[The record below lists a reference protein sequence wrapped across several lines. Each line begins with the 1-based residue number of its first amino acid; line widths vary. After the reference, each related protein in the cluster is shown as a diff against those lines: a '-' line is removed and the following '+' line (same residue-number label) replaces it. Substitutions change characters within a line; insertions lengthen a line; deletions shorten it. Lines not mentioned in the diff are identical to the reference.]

1 MELNKREH
9 FISSSQQA
17 DLYNEV
23 NEVADTITKRK
34 DKVRQ
39 YPEKAGKV
47 YYLARKKTVT
57 LKQYTSLSPAKEE
70 LENKGVTECNLIL
83 RNTVSDISIPFSELY
98 DYIDQRT
105 NMLDV
110 DSKGYER
117 VLTFIQSNDL
127 ELHEDDADIILTL
140 LEDFT
145 QDLWEITCEGVY
157 FEKIPNEELGTC
169 NLFLTSTEAFDYWSK
184 HQIILDDSEN
194 MEVACEEPKSE
205 NLHKLLKVLDLGNLG
220 LSVENP

>member
-1 MELNKREH
+1 MELNKIAH
-9 FISSSQQA
+9 FLSSSQQD
-17 DLYNEV
+17 DLY

-83 RNTVSDISIPFSELY
+83 RNTVSDISISFSELY

-184 HQIILDDSEN
+184 HQTILDDSEN
-194 MEVACEEPKSE
+194 IEVACEEPKSE
-205 NLHKLLKVLDLGNLG
+205 NLYKLLKVLDLGNLEI
-220 LSVENP
+220 SVENP